1 MSDKKGIVLNRMYTG
16 SYLSSNL
23 GHEVINMF
31 PDDDG
36 NYYMYLNATG
46 DFSAEHAGKIGSML
60 LIKYTGQDK
69 YGKPWVEV
77 LGCAIEL
84 KDIYNSKQ
92 RKQSEED
99 YVPCKGNS
107 FKIIKEIKY
116 GGVPI
121 HDIFKGYDQQ
131 DVLISYYAEKLL
143 LPKNDVKI
151 YLCFAPFGDE
161 TIQASRISTNSGR
174 YIVEMAEKFASTS
187 LKRYILEKDNKE
199 DYNSLNNLISLDIWQ
214 DAVRDRIIIP
224 KAFKPHQISLFDIMP
239 KLQRDENCFSDAFS
253 YFIKRDAQEWQKI
266 LEKICRDDNLG
277 KIVSVKREKDASI
290 SKDNK
295 GGRID
300 LLIRTENA
308 YIVIENK
315 IKSDVN
321 RSRGDLRGENQ
332 LDRYREYINHCVEG
346 NGDIKSYFF
355 ILAPDYNMPD
365 KEERKGYEPLYYSTL
380 VGKLKD
386 GTENAEVVEMMKQ
399 YHEAHKNENLWSA
412 FYDAM
417 QRHSYDYENDS
428 LYGDMK
434 NTFFARIKQLNPNS
448 NTDKNA

>member
-1 MSDKKGIVLNRMYTG
+1 M
-16 SYLSSNL
+16 
-23 GHEVINMF
+23 
-31 PDDDG
+31 
-36 NYYMYLNATG
+36 
-46 DFSAEHAGKIGSML
+46 
-60 LIKYTGQDK
+60 
-69 YGKPWVEV
+69 
-77 LGCAIEL
+77 
-84 KDIYNSKQ
+84 
-92 RKQSEED
+92 
-99 YVPCKGNS
+99 
-107 FKIIKEIKY
+107 
-116 GGVPI
+116 
-121 HDIFKGYDQQ
+121 
-131 DVLISYYAEKLL
+131 
-143 LPKNDVKI
+143 
-151 YLCFAPFGDE
+151 
-161 TIQASRISTNSGR
+161 
-174 YIVEMAEKFASTS
+174 EMAEKFASTS

-321 RSRGDLRGENQ
+321 RSQGDPRGENQ
-332 LDRYREYINHCVEG
+332 LDRYIEYINHCVEG